1 MTEDEKLFE
10 QLTRKAL
17 QAASDGKWNDVV
29 QLYDQRAQAGFPGAI
44 SPHVAK
50 QCMQYDQWL
59 ITRIQ
64 EVQALTQ
71 QHIGEAQDHRRK
83 LEAFKRQ
90 WASHSSDQARYRLSI

>member
-1 MTEDEKLFE
+1 MTEGEKLLG
-10 QLTRKAL
+10 QLTHEAF
-17 QAASDGKWNDVV
+17 QAASHGKWSEVV
-29 QLYDQRAQAGFPGAI
+29 QLYDRRARAGSLENV

-50 QCMQYDQWL
+50 QFMKYDQWM

-83 LEAFKRQ
+83 LEALKRQ
-90 WASHSSDQARYRLSI
+90 WASHTPAQARYRLSI

>member
-1 MTEDEKLFE
+1 MTEGEKLFG
-10 QLTRKAL
+10 QLTHKAFK
-17 QAASDGKWNDVV
+17 AASDGKWSDVV
-29 QLYDQRAQAGFPGAI
+29 QLYDQRAQAGVLADL

-50 QCMQYDQWL
+50 QFMKYDQWM

-83 LEAFKRQ
+83 LEALKRQ
-90 WASHSSDQARYRLSI
+90 WASHTPAQARRRLSI